1 MSPPMVIIHTAL
13 TAEAQPIIDHW
24 QLKKHHSHGSMT
36 LYTHPEQSLCLIISG
51 IGSNAAAAAI
61 AYAYAQQGCNKH
73 AQIINIGIAGGEF
86 ELGCMLRVNK
96 IHDLTTGRCYYPHL
110 GSRKLQSA
118 NCHTV
123 VKPEHDYQPSAIYD
137 MESSGF
143 FSTANQFVS
152 VEQIQLLKII
162 SDNSTEPTSS
172 INKALVSKLI
182 TQNMETI
189 SAEIKQC
196 QQQAKAAAIEHQ
208 PVDSMPLFL
217 QRWHCTVAQQQQL
230 QQRLKFISI
239 HQPQRDCWQECQ
251 ALGSMQAVLAY
262 LQTSFKPEA
271 LS

>member
-1 MSPPMVIIHTAL
+1 MVIIHTAL
-13 TAEAQPIIDHW
+13 LAEAQPLIDHW
-24 QLKKHHSHGSMT
+24 QLKKNHSQGKIAV
-36 LYTHPEQSLCLIISG
+36 YTHTEQQMGLIVSG
-51 IGSNAAAAAI
+51 IGNTAAATAI
-61 AYAYAQQGCNKH
+61 GYIYAQQCASRH

-86 ELGCMLRVNK
+86 KLGSLLKVSK
-96 IHDLTTGRCYYPHL
+96 IYDQASNRCYYPHL
-110 GSRKLQSA
+110 GSSKLPSA
-118 NCHTV
+118 TCHTV
-123 VKPEHDYQPSAIYD
+123 IKPQHDYRPGIIYD

-143 FSTANQFVS
+143 FTAANQFVN

-162 SDNSTEPTSS
+162 SDNSTEATANV
-172 INKALVSKLI
+172 NKALVGKLI

-196 QQQAKAAAIEHQ
+196 QQQAKADAIEHQ

-251 ALGSMQAVLAY
+251 ALVSMQAVLAY

-271 LS
+271 LN